1 MRNTQKSTVNIK
13 IADVSRIT
21 TLSRASIYRKL
32 KDDPDFPRPRKLGA
46 NRIAWL
52 SSEVEDYVLSREMM

>member
-52 SSEVEDYVLSREMM
+52 SSEVEEYVLSREMM